1 MLSPEHKAYTRTHEP
16 HTETPEVCAVT
27 PCHNLPPF
35 PWVPLPVSWNLSS
48 LNAGAG
54 ISEPGPSLLVSSMSP
69 SQLTFSIQMRTAV
82 SCPEPHCTPARTRHK
97 SRHLI
102 SIHGTNDS
110 FIWPPQ
116 NPHSWA
122 VFHLWLFLDLLH
134 LPRRFF
140 SSPCRS
146 THHFPLI
153 SLGSMSA
160 PLFKFGFSPWA
171 SLMPDM
177 KLSSLTL

>member
-1 MLSPEHKAYTRTHEP
+1 MSHTLRPQSSALSH
-16 HTETPEVCAVT
+16 
-27 PCHNLPPF
+27 PCHNLPPSLGSLF
-35 PWVPLPVSWNLSS
+35 LSPGTCLPSML
-48 LNAGAG
+48 GAG
-54 ISEPGPSLLVSSMSP
+54 ISEPGPSLLVSSMFP